1 MRLLLV
7 EDNER
12 LADLIAA
19 GLGEAGFAVDPARTV
34 RDAEH
39 ALSVFAYDLLLLDLG
54 LPDQDGMALLR
65 SLRAA
70 RNGLPVLIITAR
82 GGLDDRLSGLNGG
95 ADDYLIKPFDM
106 AELVARCRALLRR
119 RQDVLTLSL
128 EAGNVA
134 LDTATLQVTV
144 AGRPCDLRRR
154 EVQLLELLM
163 RRSDKVVPRATIE
176 EALYSIDEEIAP
188 NTIDVLV
195 SRLRKRLIAEE
206 ADVQIHTVRGV
217 GYMVSG
223 P

>member
-1 MRLLLV
+1 MLLV